1 MNFGSLCDKAL
12 AILHRDLLIAV
23 RYRSG
28 FVITA
33 AGSLAQ
39 LAAFYYLARA
49 VGPGFRP
56 EGLDYFPF
64 VLVGTGLFSFLISG
78 MNSFVQIVQEAQQG
92 GTLEILMSTSTPGS
106 VVLFLSAVS
115 ALTGHTLRLLFYL
128 GAGFFLFGVSVK
140 ALSLAGFVVILALSV
155 TSAVSIGIAAAA
167 VQLAIQKGSAVLWLF
182 SSTSWLTTGAL
193 FPLAALPVPVRNAA
207 QWIPITHALQGM
219 RLALLQGAPLKS
231 LLPEISVLSLFSL
244 ALLPASLWLFSW
256 TLRRARL
263 QGTLS
268 YY

>member
-1 MNFGSLCDKAL
+1 MTLGSLIDKTI
-12 AILHRDLLIAV
+12 AILRRDLLIAV

-49 VGPGFRP
+49 VGPSFRP
-56 EGLDYFPF
+56 DGLDYFPF

-78 MNSFVQIVQEAQQG
+78 MNSFVQIVQEAQQA
-92 GTLEILMSTSTPGS
+92 GTLEILMSTSTPGP
-106 VVLFLSAVS
+106 VLLFLSALS

-128 GAGFFLFGVSVK
+128 GAGLFLFGVS
-140 ALSLAGFVVILALSV
+140 ARTLNIASCLTILGLSIM
-155 TSAVSIGIAAAA
+155 SAMSIGIVAAA
-167 VQLAIQKGSAVLWLF
+167 VQLAIHKGSAVLWLF
-182 SSTSWLTTGAL
+182 SSASWLTTGAL
-193 FPLAALPVPVRNAA
+193 FPLTALPGPVRAVA
-207 QWIPITHALQGM
+207 QWIPLTHCLQGM
-219 RLALLQGAPLKS
+219 RSALLQGAHLRS
-231 LLPEISVLSLFSL
+231 LLPEISVLALFSL
-244 ALLPASLWLFSW
+244 VLLPSSLWLFSW

>member
-1 MNFGSLCDKAL
+1 MNFGSSCDKAL
-12 AILHRDLLIAV
+12 AILRRDLLIAL

-92 GTLEILMSTSTPGS
+92 GTLEVLMSTSTPGPI
-106 VVLFLSAVS
+106 VLLLSAAS
-115 ALTGHTLRLLFYL
+115 ALTGHALRLLFYVA
-128 GAGFFLFGVSVK
+128 AGFFLFGVSVRTF
-140 ALSLAGFVVILALSV
+140 SFTGCLAILALSI

-182 SSTSWLTTGAL
+182 SCTSWLTTGAL
-193 FPLAALPVPVRNAA
+193 FPLAVLPGPVRTMA
-207 QWIPITHALQGM
+207 QWIPITHSLQAM
-219 RLALLQGAPLKS
+219 RLALLRGAPLKS
-231 LLPEISVLSLFSL
+231 LLSEISVLSLFAL
-244 ALLPASLWLFSW
+244 ALLPASMWLFSW